1 MAPMKKITS
10 LIISTFLFFTCCVSV
25 CAQVEKSAFPN
36 RPLTLV
42 VGYTPGGA
50 TDIVARALAKEMEKE
65 LGQPVVVDNR
75 PGAGTLVATQYVQRA
90 PADGYTLIL
99 GTNGLVINSLL
110 QDPPPYDPVKDFQAI
125 SLVTVQSLG
134 LIVRPGLNVSSVKGL
149 VAYAKEN
156 PGVLNFASSGFGNG
170 QHFAGVMFASATG
183 IDITHIPFKGAGPAI
198 QELLAGRVDMI
209 FTALLGL
216 KSYIADKKM
225 LLIATT
231 GKSRNPT
238 TPNTPTVGEGLGQPN
253 FAVYS
258 WQGVFAPAGTPKAIV
273 ARLSGAV
280 NKSLKSPALSGL
292 LADQGM
298 ESRPSTPEAMQEFI
312 AKERLSMGDSVTI
325 MKNEKTR

>member
-1 MAPMKKITS
+1 MKKITS
-10 LIISTFLFFTCCVSV
+10 FIVSALLLLAYYAGAF
-25 CAQVEKSAFPN
+25 AQTEKSSFPN
-36 RPLTLV
+36 RPITLV
-42 VGYTPGGA
+42 VGYTPGGS
-50 TDIVARALAKEMEKE
+50 TDIVARSLAKEMEKE

-110 QDPPPYDPVKDFQAI
+110 QDPPPYDPVRDFQAI

-134 LIVRPGLNVSSVKGL
+134 LIVRPGLNVNSVKSL
-149 VAYAKEN
+149 VAYAKEH
-156 PGVLNFASSGFGNG
+156 PGALNFASSGFGNG
-170 QHFAGVMFASATG
+170 QHFAGVMFASAAG
-183 IDITHIPFKGAGPAI
+183 IDITHVPFKGAGPAI

-216 KSYIADKKM
+216 KDYIADKRM
-225 LLIATT
+225 LLLATT

-273 ARLSGAV
+273 ARLNTAV
-280 NKSLKSPALSGL
+280 NKSLKSPALSRL

-312 AKERLSMGDSVTI
+312 AKERLGMGDSVTI
-325 MKNEKTR
+325 MKNEKTK